1 MWRRLKPI
9 ARLHLNLAAESSPEV
24 FRLAA
29 AAANDLRDTAR
40 ASRAGDDREPGRGE
54 LFESRFIGRE
64 PSCRSLFLPEDHQV
78 RRNDRAILAKSVA
91 QTLPRS
97 GRSA

>member
-1 MWRRLKPI
+1 
-9 ARLHLNLAAESSPEV
+9 
-24 FRLAA
+24 
-29 AAANDLRDTAR
+29 
-40 ASRAGDDREPGRGE
+40 
-54 LFESRFIGRE
+54 
-64 PSCRSLFLPEDHQV
+64 LPEDHQV